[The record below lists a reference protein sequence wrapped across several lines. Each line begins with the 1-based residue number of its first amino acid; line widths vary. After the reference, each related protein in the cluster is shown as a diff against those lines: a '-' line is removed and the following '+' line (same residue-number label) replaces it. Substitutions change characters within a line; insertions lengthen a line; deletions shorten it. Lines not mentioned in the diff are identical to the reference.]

1 MSYELVLDALG
12 DGTRRRL
19 VEQLR
24 AGPQSV
30 AELAA
35 AFPVS
40 RPAISKHLR
49 VLSECGLV
57 THESVGTRH
66 LYRLDPRGLAELRR
80 WTEQF
85 WDDVLDSFAAHV
97 EAAPPTRRTT
107 RRRPR

>member
-1 MSYELVLDALG
+1 MSYESVLDALG

-24 AGPQSV
+24 GGPRSV
-30 AELAA
+30 TELAA

-57 THESVGTRH
+57 THETSGTRN

-85 WDDVLDSFAAHV
+85 WDDVLGSFADHV
-97 EAAPPTRRTT
+97 ADTRPTA